1 MVDDK
6 PSRTIT
12 VTPGQFGRRLREQ
25 REEQKITIESI
36 ASSTK
41 IKGSLLAGLERGD
54 IAEWPAGIFGRGFV
68 REYARAI
75 GLAPEPVVAEFQRVF
90 GGDGA
95 ERNGESP
102 EDGDLRLMLA
112 GESDAVSPVLAQAA
126 ATLVEALGLAVVAGC
141 ISWIA
146 AASFGAA
153 CGLCAFLYYPFAS
166 AFLGCTPAIWFIKR
180 EAASESALLGTRRAA
195 SSSDER
201 RERLYLVKSGL
212 EPERPSAQ
220 DKSPG
225 LDPDALRRRT
235 VAG

>member
-1 MVDDK
+1 MVDDE
-6 PSRTIT
+6 PNRTIT
-12 VTPGQFGRRLREQ
+12 VTPGQFGRRLRERREQQ
-25 REEQKITIESI
+25 RITIEAI

-41 IKGSLLAGLERGD
+41 IKASLFAGLERGD
-54 IAEWPAGIFGRGFV
+54 IAEWPAGIFGRAFV
-68 REYARAI
+68 RAYARAI
-75 GLAPEPVVAEFQRVF
+75 GLPPEPVVAEFLRVF
-90 GGDGA
+90 GGETA
-95 ERNGESP
+95 ECGGEP
-102 EDGDLRLMLA
+102 QLGGELRLTLA

-126 ATLVEALGLAVVAGC
+126 ATLVEALGLAVVAVC
-141 ISWIA
+141 ISWMA

-225 LDPDALRRRT
+225 LDSDALRRRT